1 MREARTLELYVV
13 VAVSGRGGRP
23 LGELFKDEV
32 VVDLVEEMKWVRSSD
47 PSPEGDQ
54 RQAS

>member
-1 MREARTLELYVV
+1 MREARVLELYVM

-32 VVDLVEEMKWVRSSD
+32 VVDLVEEMEWVR
-47 PSPEGDQ
+47 
-54 RQAS
+54 